1 MTLQHGDENAVGALT
16 KRRFDGR
23 TGIARTASSG
33 AAKSA
38 P

>member
-1 MTLQHGDENAVGALT
+1 MTLQHGDENAGEHSQ
-16 KRRFDGR
+16 KRRLDGR